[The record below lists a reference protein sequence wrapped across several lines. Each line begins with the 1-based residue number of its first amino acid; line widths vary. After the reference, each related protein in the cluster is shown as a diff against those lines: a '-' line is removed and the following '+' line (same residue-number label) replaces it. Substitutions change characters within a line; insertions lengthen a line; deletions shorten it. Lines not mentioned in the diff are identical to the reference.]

1 MPDAQFERKNQTM
14 QSFSSKLGLLI
25 SIGIWSFAPSL
36 LPGQD
41 AESVSN
47 FVQPRMV
54 KIFGAGGIKNLHH
67 YSTGFI
73 VTPQGHIATVW
84 SHVLDRDEV
93 TVILSNGRRETARV
107 LGAEPQLDLAVLK
120 IDAAVAELP
129 YFDLKAD
136 TGKAGAGTRVL
147 AYSNMFKVA
156 TGDEP
161 MSILHGVIAAET
173 RLSARRGAFS
183 VPYDGPVFIVD
194 AITNNPGAGGG
205 ILTRYDGKIVAM
217 IGKELRN
224 TESNTWINY
233 AMPIEAI
240 TPVIE
245 QIVSGN
251 YVAQK
256 TKPEIEDNP
265 RRYRPLDFGLVM
277 IPDVVYR
284 TPTFVDRV
292 VPGSLAEELEIRP
305 GDLILFVNDTLVQSL
320 KELDRELGILEATD
334 DLRIV
339 LRRDNNLV
347 TVETIVP
354 RK

>member
-1 MPDAQFERKNQTM
+1 MHLRVLKY
-14 QSFSSKLGLLI
+14 GLLLAF
-25 SIGIWSFAPSL
+25 SLAGVRTEFARS
-36 LPGQD
+36 GD
-41 AESVSN
+41 VESVN
-47 FVQPRMV
+47 RFVQPRMV
-54 KIFGAGGIKNLHH
+54 KIFGAGGLRNLHH

-73 VTPQGHIATVW
+73 VSPEGHIATVW

-120 IDAAVAELP
+120 INADIPGLP
-129 YFDLKAD
+129 SFDLTAD
-136 TGKAGAGTRVL
+136 VAPGRAGTRVL
-147 AYSNMFKVA
+147 AFSNMFMVA

-173 RLSARRGAFS
+173 QLSARRGAFS

-194 AITNNPGAGGG
+194 AITNNPGSGGG
-205 ILTRYDGKIVAM
+205 VLTRYDGKIVAM

-224 TESNTWINY
+224 AESNTWINY
-233 AMPIEAI
+233 AMPIQALA
-240 TPVIE
+240 PVID

-251 YVAQK
+251 YVARVSPPQA
-256 TKPEIEDNP
+256 EDNP

-277 IPDVVYR
+277 IPDVVFR
-284 TPTFVDRV
+284 TPTYIDRV
-292 VPGSLAEELEIRP
+292 TPDSLAEQLDIRA
-305 GDLILFVNDTLVQSL
+305 GDLVLFVNDTLVQSA
-320 KELDRELGILEATD
+320 KEFERELGRLEPTD
-334 DLRIV
+334 DLRLV
-339 LRRDNNLV
+339 LRRENDLI